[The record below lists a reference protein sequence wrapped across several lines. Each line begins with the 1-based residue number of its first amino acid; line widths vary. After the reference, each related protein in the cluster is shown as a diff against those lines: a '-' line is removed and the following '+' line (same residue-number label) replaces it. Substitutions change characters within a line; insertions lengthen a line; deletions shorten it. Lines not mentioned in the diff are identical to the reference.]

1 MVAAGIRHNHAFG
14 RRKVVLKATQTL
26 WLVGLKARSAAFMR
40 IMFLDDMKSRRD
52 AFQKNAIGHTV
63 DFAITAQQAIDL
75 LKANEYDMIYL
86 DHDLEEAHY
95 NRNNDDDEDG
105 RFVARALKE
114 MAQHYGKIVIVHSL
128 NPSGRANIKS
138 ILGDDFDIWMTE
150 NLKHSAL
157 WQIEVNILHGAIE
170 KYHAQSKE

>member
-1 MVAAGIRHNHAFG
+1 MKI
-14 RRKVVLKATQTL
+14 L
-26 WLVGLKARSAAFMR
+26 
-40 IMFLDDMKSRRD
+40 FLDDMKQRRD
-52 AFQKNAIGHTV
+52 DFRQNAIGHTV

-75 LKANEYDMIYL
+75 LNANEYDMIYL
-86 DHDLEEAHY
+86 DHDLEAEHY
-95 NRNNDDDEDG
+95 NANNDDDEDG

-150 NLKHSAL
+150 NVRKDCL
-157 WQIEVNILHGAIE
+157 WQIDVNILHGAIQ